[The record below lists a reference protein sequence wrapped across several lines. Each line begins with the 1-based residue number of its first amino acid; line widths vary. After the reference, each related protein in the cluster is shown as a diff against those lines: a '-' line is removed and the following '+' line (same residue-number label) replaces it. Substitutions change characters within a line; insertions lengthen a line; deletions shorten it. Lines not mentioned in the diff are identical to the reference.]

1 MASRLIILLLI
12 LVSLLVKSTPGKKK
26 SIQSLSLRF
35 VSIVTRFV
43 RCYYETLTPYTKMS
57 YTLLAP
63 VLFAL
68 SLAAPTSDCES
79 LKSIAILNGAK
90 IFCAEK
96 YPAASG
102 VAIVPVAGAHKN
114 NAKRFQQDDQRV
126 IKVLGRMPEA
136 RQKAFCE
143 CYPAAKTEDGEHY

>member
-1 MASRLIILLLI
+1 MR
-12 LVSLLVKSTPGKKK
+12 
-26 SIQSLSLRF
+26 
-35 VSIVTRFV
+35 
-43 RCYYETLTPYTKMS
+43 

-63 VLFAL
+63 VLFAF

-90 IFCAEK
+90 IFCADK

-126 IKVLGRMPEA
+126 IKVLSKMPEA
-136 RQKAFCE
+136 RQKAFCA
-143 CYPAAKTEDGEHY
+143 CYPAAKVEGGEHNR